1 MPREPH
7 DDNAFIVESKQ
18 VKNVVRV
25 TAIDPKS
32 GIEATI
38 ITPLRVSQRHRE
50 QLAARKLR
58 YVLDKKFGD
67 HLNDDLEGPENIRSD
82 DANNDPYHQ
91 DIIT

>member
-1 MPREPH
+1 MPREPY

-67 HLNDDLEGPENIRSD
+67 HTETDITNEQEGGATNSSD
-82 DANNDPYHQ
+82 PLHQ